1 VGDPE
6 AAEPRALALLVAHHA
21 AEGER
26 RGELVHRPRVRAE
39 AAEHTAQVRAVHAFR
54 PPVARLARN
63 RQRRLVQGEGLTQLA
78 EVAKSVAQVA
88 ELDSLPPPVA
98 AL

>member
-1 VGDPE
+1 MWGGV
-6 AAEPRALALLVAHHA
+6 
-21 AEGER
+21 
-26 RGELVHRPRVRAE
+26 
-39 AAEHTAQVRAVHAFR
+39 
-54 PPVARLARN
+54 
-63 RQRRLVQGEGLTQLA
+63 RLVQGEGLTQLA